1 MGTRPFLEERCG
13 QRARAGLLVD
23 LTHRPELLVLDKPS
37 SGLDPMVRRDI
48 LDAIIRNT
56 PPAGHSR
63 DSESAWLT
71 LGFPLLFLQ
80 FSFVPLIILQFAIGI
95 SIAQGPMSRLF
106 AWPITV
112 MHRRV
117 RRLVCPCR

>member
-1 MGTRPFLEERCG
+1 
-13 QRARAGLLVD
+13 
-23 LTHRPELLVLDKPS
+23 
-37 SGLDPMVRRDI
+37 MVRRDI

-56 PPAGHSR
+56 PPAG
-63 DSESAWLT
+63 
-71 LGFPLLFLQ
+71 LGVSLADPRLPFIVLQ

-112 MHRRV
+112 IHRRV
-117 RRLVCPCR
+117 R